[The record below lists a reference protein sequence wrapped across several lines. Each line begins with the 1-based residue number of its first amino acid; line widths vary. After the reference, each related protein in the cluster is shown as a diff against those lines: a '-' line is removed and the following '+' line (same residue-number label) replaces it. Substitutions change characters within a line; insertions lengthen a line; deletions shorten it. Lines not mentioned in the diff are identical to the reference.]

1 MRRMRTMK
9 NNGML
14 VILSG
19 PAGSGKD
26 TVIAELFKS
35 DIDITKSVSMTTRKP
50 RDSEIDGIDYLF
62 VSEEDFLDAVENGE
76 LLEYARYGVNY
87 YGTPKGPVDKWLE
100 DGHIVILKI
109 DVQGAG
115 NIKKMYPDA
124 VSIFIM
130 PPSMEILETR
140 LRNRGSEEEDDVLR
154 RGEHVHELVVL
165 VDHADVVVEGVLRR
179 ADDDFLIV
187 NENFALVWE
196 INTREHVHQGGLSRA
211 VFAQKRKY
219 LASVYIEPNL
229 VVSFYRAE

>member
-1 MRRMRTMK
+1 MK

-50 RDSEIDGIDYLF
+50 RDSEIDGIDYMF
-62 VSEEDFLDAVENGE
+62 VSEEVFLDAVENGE

-115 NIKKMYPDA
+115 NIKKMYPEA

-154 RGEHVHELVVL
+154 RLKIAIREIERCRNEHDYVVINDDL
-165 VDHADVVVEGVLRR
+165 KDAVDDIKTIITAETHRV
-179 ADDDFLIV
+179 
-187 NENFALVWE
+187 
-196 INTREHVHQGGLSRA
+196 SRCNKFFSE
-211 VFAQKRKY
+211 VCKN
-219 LASVYIEPNL
+219 V
-229 VVSFYRAE
+229 

>member
-1 MRRMRTMK
+1 MR

-26 TVIAELFKS
+26 TVIAELFKT
-35 DIDITKSVSMTTRKP
+35 DFNITKSVSMTTRAP
-50 RDSEIDGIDYLF
+50 RDGEVDGVDYIF
-62 VSEEDFLDAVENGE
+62 VDEAKFLSSVEKGE
-76 LLEYARYGVNY
+76 LLEHARYGINY
-87 YGTPKGPVDKWLE
+87 YGTPKAPVDKWLSE
-100 DGHIVILKI
+100 GETVILKI

-154 RGEHVHELVVL
+154 RLKIAIREIERCRNEYDYVVINDDL
-165 VDHADVVVEGVLRR
+165 QDAVDDIKTIITAETHRV
-179 ADDDFLIV
+179 
-187 NENFALVWE
+187 
-196 INTREHVHQGGLSRA
+196 SRCNKFFSE
-211 VFAQKRKY
+211 VCKN
-219 LASVYIEPNL
+219 V
-229 VVSFYRAE
+229 

>member
-1 MRRMRTMK
+1 MK

-154 RGEHVHELVVL
+154 RGEHVHQFEVL
-165 VDHADVVVEGVLRR
+165 MDHADVQVDGVLGRGD
-179 ADDDFLIV
+179 AAMNMTTL
-187 NENFALVWE
+187 
-196 INTREHVHQGGLSRA
+196 LSMTILRTP
-211 VFAQKRKY
+211 
-219 LASVYIEPNL
+219 LTI
-229 VVSFYRAE
+229 

>member
-1 MRRMRTMK
+1 MK

-50 RDSEIDGIDYLF
+50 RDSEIDGIDYMF

-115 NIKKMYPDA
+115 NIKKMYPEA

-154 RGEHVHELVVL
+154 RLKIAIREIERCRNEYDYVVIKVRCPTGSGIIRKKKRTLLCSFCTKVISIRICACCEPSKCCCTKCEHCHE
-165 VDHADVVVEGVLRR
+165 
-179 ADDDFLIV
+179 
-187 NENFALVWE
+187 
-196 INTREHVHQGGLSRA
+196 EHCYGRD
-211 VFAQKRKY
+211 
-219 LASVYIEPNL
+219 
-229 VVSFYRAE
+229 

>member
-1 MRRMRTMK
+1 MK

-50 RDSEIDGIDYLF
+50 RDSEIDGIDYMF

-115 NIKKMYPDA
+115 NIKKMYPEA

-140 LRNRGSEEEDDVLR
+140 LRNRGSEEVKLLQNSIHISLFVLCL
-154 RGEHVHELVVL
+154 H
-165 VDHADVVVEGVLRR
+165 
-179 ADDDFLIV
+179 
-187 NENFALVWE
+187 
-196 INTREHVHQGGLSRA
+196 TR
-211 VFAQKRKY
+211 
-219 LASVYIEPNL
+219 N
-229 VVSFYRAE
+229 FYRQIIIILIHDHVIFCFYIHSLSFFQQVIPNIFPFTRSRI